1 MKNRLKVGLLSALLV
16 LVATASAGAQ
26 TTPNPSQ
33 TAPNPPPTT
42 PDPLQACPKPP
53 QMTYN
58 EVGEFLTSDCRNG
71 FPDPIQYI
79 PLGHDENYHVSIG
92 FWIRERGEY
101 FSNPNFSDH
110 PSGNAY
116 LMQRYFLHADFHLGE
131 RFRFFGEL
139 ASSLVNGRNGGPRAG
154 LDEEKMCV
162 HQGFF
167 DLGLWKSG
175 DDSLTLRV
183 GREENHLWSRFSHSL
198 SPCRRALGVSA
209 LDEVEHS
216 V

>member
-16 LVATASAGAQ
+16 LVATASAWAQ

-33 TAPNPPPTT
+33 TAPDPPPTT
-42 PDPLQACPKPP
+42 PDPPQACPKPP
-53 QMTYN
+53 QMTYD
-58 EVGEFLTSDCRNG
+58 EVFLTSDCRNG
-71 FPDPIQYI
+71 FPDPIRYI
-79 PLGHDENYHVSIG
+79 PLGHDENYYVSIG

-110 PSGNAY
+110 PLGNAY

-131 RFRFFGEL
+131 RFRFFCEL
-139 ASSLVNGRNGGPRAG
+139 ASSLVNGRNGGPREG
-154 LDEEKMCV
+154 LDEEKMYV

-167 DLGLWKSG
+167 DLGLWKPG